1 MAYAGNNMMQ
11 VKRSNRSAALH
22 LLHEEGSMSRKRLA
36 EYLGLTPAAIT
47 KIVGEMMAEG
57 LLREGNAVPSGSA
70 GRREILVELNPRSGC
85 ALGVLIN
92 LRQATVSAL
101 WLDSSVIFSSEI
113 PLPPHAPAEETVQM
127 LAEKLLS
134 LMRDNDL
141 PREKVIGIG
150 VAVRG
155 ICSSDGRTVTD
166 SFGALEE
173 SNYPLC
179 RRFEELTGF
188 PAVMANNVRALFAA
202 QMFLSRDSF
211 GGAQFFLRCEY
222 GIGAALSI
230 NGQIWHGVSEQ
241 CAEIGHIPV
250 IPRGGKPCSCGK
262 SGCLETIASP
272 TAICEDALALFSEEA
287 TPVLYNRCGRKKPQ
301 KLGLDEVLDAALS
314 GDQRVGSLIDRAV
327 RNLGSA
333 LKSVIYLVDPGK
345 IVLYGQMFENPY
357 YLSRLLSEMKE
368 GVDTRHN
375 VMIEKSAY
383 NHQLENKAAPLLAVE
398 AFFEAG
404 GTK

>member
-314 GDQRVGSLIDRAV
+314 GDQGVGSLIDRAV

-383 NHQLENKAAPLLAVE
+383 NHKLENKAAPLLAVE